1 MISVHLLTDKTLL
14 KGDVSLIAQWQAEG
28 GTLWVDIESEDSNTE
43 QRLLTELQC
52 HPLAIQDAQRANHP
66 PKVEHFTHNSFI
78 LYRNM
83 RSLNDDL
90 DADMQNIAFFV
101 GANYLITVH
110 KNSFSSTSEVEQH
123 SDFVRL
129 MQNPADLMCMLLR
142 LSANLQLERIARFE
156 DNLSTIEELMSFH
169 GSDSLLAEVTGY
181 RTRLRRL
188 KRLFDYQEK
197 AFAQLVRDPKALP
210 SHNKGTQ
217 HSLQDVYDK
226 FERLLNLVTLYY
238 DLCGDLSDAYLSISS
253 HQLNKTMQVLTV
265 ITAIFIPLT
274 FIVGVYGMNF
284 VYMPELQWRYGY
296 FGVLLWML
304 AIALGLLA
312 LFKHKK
318 WL

>member
-1 MISVHLLTDKTLL
+1 MITVHLLTAQTLL
-14 KGDVSLIAQWQAEG
+14 KGNASLITQWQSEG
-28 GTLWVDIESEDSNTE
+28 GTIWIDIENEDNATE
-43 QRLLTELQC
+43 SRLLTELQC
-52 HPLAIQDAQRANHP
+52 HPLAIQDAQRVSHP
-66 PKVEHFTHNSFI
+66 PKVEHFTNNSFI

-101 GANYLITVH
+101 GSNYLITVH
-110 KNSFSSTSEVEQH
+110 KNSFSSTQEVEQH
-123 SDFVRL
+123 ADFVRL
-129 MQNPADLMCMLLR
+129 MQTPAELMCMLLR
-142 LSANLQLERIARFE
+142 LSANLQLERIVSFE
-156 DNLSTIEELMSFH
+156 ENLSSIEELMTFQ

-181 RTRLRRL
+181 RTRLRKL

-197 AFAQLVRDPKALP
+197 AFAQLLRDPKALP
-210 SHNKGTQ
+210 SHNKNVH

-226 FERLLNLVTLYY
+226 FERLVNLVSLYY
-238 DLCGDLSDAYLSISS
+238 DLCGDLSDAYLSLSS

-284 VYMPELQWRYGY
+284 AFMPELQWQYGY
-296 FGVLLWML
+296 YGVLLWML
-304 AIALGLLA
+304 AIAVGLLA